1 MICINWTYC
10 DDHIA
15 VCTYSELCYTPETVA
30 SVISIKIWEDMSTVD
45 LHALTYTLV
54 YIKQKYSAEERSRNT
69 RLQLQILI
77 HLFPLSKVES

>member
-1 MICINWTYC
+1 
-10 DDHIA
+10 
-15 VCTYSELCYTPETVA
+15 
-30 SVISIKIWEDMSTVD
+30 MSTVD